1 LKKVRVKIPAE
12 NLQMRQKIYIKE
24 VVDVYIKRM
33 IKDLSEKVFKYY
45 TYIEYYDVAL
55 DFIRS
60 LKSEKVLN
68 ITFSKEPRIS
78 REYLI

>member
-1 LKKVRVKIPAE
+1 
-12 NLQMRQKIYIKE
+12 MRQKIYIKE